1 MNEVLEIGHIL
12 TTDAAGFIINP
23 ARPENLVAPWK
34 QVVEAVK
41 LGYLRHLGD
50 NVHSIYVRGSVAR
63 GLARESISDVDSFAV
78 VRREVAD
85 LSWTAEVEKEVRQR
99 FAFCAG
105 AELVCLVHEDLLR
118 GADDYHASWRMILK
132 TQCVCVY
139 GEDLAARLPDYKPG
153 PETVV
158 HATELRRHVER
169 MTDDLRALLFL
180 TRLPF
185 GERLFRTSGGGYRA
199 LVSLGCAELMKRIVR
214 TGFELVMEEERVY
227 TRDLYPC
234 YTIFAKHFPARASSM
249 RRALELAINPTGEP
263 RALLTFLEDFGRWM
277 VAAAE
282 QRYGPP
288 GSPAGLRERLTTT
301 WRDLGRVSRWG

>member
-1 MNEVLEIGHIL
+1 MNEVLEIGHIV
-12 TTDAAGFIINP
+12 TTDEAGFIINP
-23 ARPENLVAPWK
+23 ARSEKLVEPWK

-41 LGYLRHLGD
+41 LAYLRHLGD

-78 VRREVAD
+78 VRREVGD
-85 LSWTAEVEKEVRQR
+85 LSWAAGVAKEVTQR
-99 FAFCAG
+99 FTFCAG
-105 AELVCLVHEDLLR
+105 VELICLTSDGLLR

-139 GEDLAARLPDYKPG
+139 GEDLSARLPDYKPG

-158 HATELRRHVER
+158 HATDLRRQVQR
-169 MTDDLRALLFL
+169 MTDGLRVLLFL
-180 TRLPF
+180 ARLPF
-185 GERLFRTSGGGYRA
+185 GERLFKTSGGGYRA

-214 TGFELVMEEERVY
+214 TGFEVVMEEERAY

-234 YTIFAKHFPARASSM
+234 YKIFAKHFPERESSM

-263 RALLTFLEDFGRWM
+263 RVLLAFLEDFGRWM

-282 QRYGPP
+282 KRYGPP
-288 GSPAGLRERLTTT
+288 GSPSGLRERLSTT
-301 WRDLGRVSRWG
+301 WRDLARVLRWG